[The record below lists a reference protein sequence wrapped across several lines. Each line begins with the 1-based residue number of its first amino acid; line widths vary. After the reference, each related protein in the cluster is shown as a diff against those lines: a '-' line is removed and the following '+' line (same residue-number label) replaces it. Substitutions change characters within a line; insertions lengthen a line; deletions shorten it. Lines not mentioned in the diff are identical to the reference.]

1 VSRPDLTTASLSDVG
16 RVRTR
21 NEDSFGEFS
30 REDGSTLLIVADGMG
45 GHQAG
50 ATASHVTVDTAGE
63 VFAAST
69 DPPEDTLRAALE
81 AANARVHE
89 MALEDPALRGMGTT
103 AVALL
108 IGPGDSGFVAH
119 VGDSRL
125 YRYRD
130 EALRPLTRDHS
141 VVAELE
147 RRGLLTAE
155 EAAAHPRR
163 NEIMRS
169 IGVNATVD
177 VEIAPV
183 DLRPGDRY
191 LLCSDGLSG
200 LVDETEIAVILEGA
214 APAEAVRQLVDR
226 ANEHGGHDN
235 VTVQI
240 AALATDAPRL
250 PEPSEATAPG
260 ATTPRPARDGPAR
273 RRKRRTLM
281 AVALLLAALAATLV
295 IWLVHLGIRAGSG
308 AGAGAGD
315 GEGTASA
322 LTGAATD

>member
-1 VSRPDLTTASLSDVG
+1 MSRPGLTTASLSDVG

-21 NEDSFGEFS
+21 NEDSYGEFS
-30 REDGSTLLIVADGMG
+30 RQDGATLLIVADGMG

-50 ATASHVTVDTAGE
+50 ATASRVTVDTVGE
-63 VFAAST
+63 VFTAST

-108 IGPGDSGFVAH
+108 IGPGESGFVAH

-155 EAAAHPRR
+155 EAAVHPRR

-177 VEIAPV
+177 VEIGPV

-200 LVDETEIAVILEGA
+200 LVDETEIAVILEDA
-214 APAEAVRQLVDR
+214 EPSEAVRQLVDR

-240 AALATDAPRL
+240 AALATDAPHPPEL
-250 PEPSEATAPG
+250 PEPVG
-260 ATTPRPARDGPAR
+260 TTGQPARDGPAR
-273 RRKRRTLM
+273 RRKRRALM
-281 AVALLLAALAATLV
+281 TVAVLLAALAATLV
-295 IWLVHLGIRAGSG
+295 IWLVHLGTRARP
-308 AGAGAGD
+308 

-322 LTGAATD
+322 LSGAAPD